1 MHCDLPPAVACLR
14 FAPTTM
20 WRFLPKQHA
29 RDRRAVF
36 RNICTHLESTLSP
49 RTGASLPLLCAS
61 GQQAVRYA
69 HLLTRH
75 GALPTSCIVYR
86 VGTAESA
93 CWTRTATET
102 HAGPARRRGSA
113 RSAARP
119 RWRRRRCAALRAS
132 TASTSPPCRAAGQAA
147 ACTRVRASARS
158 RLGGCVRAR
167 LPLERSRPPCTQRL
181 CFCVP
186 LELRAP
192 CTRTPK
198 TAAASYQDCTCCAP
212 GVLAYYQGGC
222 QASQANAFT
231 LAATPMRALRAKHA
245 LTTLMLL

>member
-29 RDRRAVF
+29 RDRNAVF

-158 RLGGCVRAR
+158 RLVGVCVRVHLSSEAAR
-167 LPLERSRPPCTQRL
+167 RALSVCVSACRLNCRRPARARQR
-181 CFCVP
+181 P
-186 LELRAP
+186 QRRP
-192 CTRTPK
+192 TRTALAVPRVCWHITK
-198 TAAASYQDCTCCAP
+198 AAAKLFRP
-212 GVLAYYQGGC
+212 
-222 QASQANAFT
+222 
-231 LAATPMRALRAKHA
+231 TPSRSLPRRCGHCVQS
-245 LTTLMLL
+245 MLLPH